1 MSTRQNIRFSLE
13 LPSHFLIGSKYT
25 MLFEMTEGPTDGFRT
40 HLWVMR
46 YCLGWAPWVWGIW
59 GEWLFIFR
67 ELESTGNYFQGFGE
81 QAHSFGDLGSPAK
94 K

>member
-1 MSTRQNIRFSLE
+1 MGSTGVL
-13 LPSHFLIGSKYT
+13 
-25 MLFEMTEGPTDGFRT
+25 
-40 HLWVMR
+40 
-46 YCLGWAPWVWGIW
+46 GIW

-67 ELESTGNYFQGFGE
+67 ELGSTGNYFQRFGE